1 MIYWFTGQP
10 GHGKTTLAKILKEYI
25 KFNKSYKEIFHIDGD
40 DLREILINKDY
51 TRKGRESNIRTA
63 QSIALYLENKGF
75 DVIVSLVS
83 PYREL
88 REEFKKRTN
97 VKEIYV
103 HTKEIRGREDF
114 HVDYEEPIN
123 DFIDIDTGD
132 CLDVCFNK
140 IKKELLL

>member
-10 GHGKTTLAKILKEYI
+10 GHGKTTLAKMLKEYI
-25 KFNKSYKEIFHIDGD
+25 DFKKIYKEVFLIDGD

-83 PYREL
+83 PYRDL
-88 REEFKKRTN
+88 REEFKKRSD
-97 VKEIYV
+97 VREIYV

-114 HVDYEEPIN
+114 HVDYEEPIDN
-123 DFIDIDTGD
+123 FIDIDTSAHPAD
-132 CLDVCFNK
+132 CLNK